1 MMGAIMKDIEY
12 ENNNLIDM
20 IDLNSLPTHIG
31 IIMDGNGRWA
41 KKRNL
46 PRNFGHQEGMERVI
60 EIVES
65 ASKIGIKYLTLYAF
79 STENWKRPQTEI
91 EGLMKILVL
100 YIRRELDKLH
110 RNNIKLNILGDI
122 TKLPETPRLEVER
135 AVEKTKNNTKMTL
148 NIALNYGGRDEIIYG
163 IKGFLN
169 DLELGKIT
177 KDELN
182 TKTFSNYLYTKGQPD
197 VDLIIRP
204 SGELRISN
212 FLLYQMAYAEFYF
225 SDSDILWPDF
235 KEENFYYAILDYQ
248 KRNRRFGGI

>member
-1 MMGAIMKDIEY
+1 MKDIEY

>member
-1 MMGAIMKDIEY
+1 MGAIMKDIEY